1 MRRVFIRDEI
11 KTKSLEKIE
20 VKRAARDI
28 DEIKNPQDGQK
39 SANPRYSSFT
49 SVVDKDDLG

>member
-28 DEIKNPQDGQK
+28 DEIKNLQEGQK